1 MLLGGGEL
9 DGTRLL
15 GTRTLRFMGRN
26 HLPGGAELKAVARPT
41 ISETQNEGMGFGLGF
56 SVVLDA
62 ARTKVA
68 CSEGELA
75 WGGLASTAFW
85 VDPKERITAHFFT
98 QLAPSS
104 TYPLRSQLRQL
115 VYQALVD

>member
-1 MLLGGGEL
+1 
-9 DGTRLL
+9 
-15 GTRTLRFMGRN
+15 MGRN
-26 HLPGGAELKAVARPT
+26 HLPGGAELKEVARPT
-41 ISETQNEGMGFGLGF
+41 ISETQNDGMGFGLGF
-56 SVVLDA
+56 WSCSTRR
-62 ARTKVA
+62 ARRSP

-98 QLAPSS
+98 QLMPSS

-115 VYQALVD
+115 VLPGAVD